1 MITGIK
7 YTETPS
13 PRRTCYTF
21 EGLTPRGE
29 RLYVE
34 FSAHI
39 NDGSKHDFCNLWH
52 RHGFIPAPLPSYWC
66 VDTYATD
73 QHGCW
78 GRYNPTEKTIE
89 ETTEWHRWNGQRH
102 VSTTHKRILDFDW
115 VLPATPANRHKILA
129 EIIRRANKED

>member
-13 PRRTCYTF
+13 PHRTFYTF

-29 RLYVE
+29 RLQVE

-39 NDGSKHDFCNLWH
+39 NDGSRYDLANIWYKHGYTAV
-52 RHGFIPAPLPSYWC
+52 RLPSYWC
-66 VDTYATD
+66 VNTYVYD
-73 QHGCW
+73 QRGCW
-78 GRYNPTEKTIE
+78 ERYNPTTKLHES
-89 ETTEWHRWNGQRH
+89 G
-102 VSTTHKRILDFDW
+102 KRLVLNFDW
-115 VLPATPANRHKILA
+115 MLPATPANRHKILA